1 METTSPT
8 RLMTLIATT
17 MVVVLRRTRLVD
29 IKQLKVRVRDSDQTI
44 TVSNGSVMSLVTM
57 INKRKKTN
65 LPKKL
70 T

>member
-1 METTSPT
+1 METTYPT
-8 RLMTLIATT
+8 RLMTLIVTT

-29 IKQLKVRVRDSDQTI
+29 IKQLKEGVKDLDQII

-57 INKRKKTN
+57 INKRKKSN